1 MSAIKSPLHPLTIL
15 PIAYA
20 ASTWSSARREEA
32 KRKLMRNTIRYVKQ
46 LEEVGYTR
54 EQAEAY
60 VQVVSEMVQNDVATK
75 QDINDLRSEM
85 TTRQDVQDLRSDMA
99 TRQDVQDL
107 RSDMAT
113 RQDVQDL
120 RSDMATK
127 RELFELRADLKQE
140 IQRLDFK
147 VDALEQRLVIKL
159 GALMAA
165 MFTIFALFVKLG

>member
-113 RQDVQDL
+113 
-120 RSDMATK
+120 K